1 MARDISHLAGDLK
14 KRAETLEREIETQVK
29 ETRKRAGMVAKDAQL
44 EVVEHDAGGDR
55 RLSRVRSGKGA
66 AVGIRFK
73 VAPTG
78 DVEVSAT
85 GPMPLLANPMPAHDI
100 GAKRAG
106 ALLMPGPTFRGSVRH
121 PGTPGKDTWNRGVD
135 KATPRIAEVIGS
147 DIDGAVRRGFHKG
160 GE

>member
-14 KRAETLEREIETQVK
+14 KRADTLERELEAQVK
-29 ETRKRAGMVAKDAQL
+29 ETRKRAGMVAKAEQL

-66 AVGIRFK
+66 AVGIKFR
-73 VAPTG
+73 VTPDG

-100 GAKRAG
+100 GTKRAG
-106 ALLMPGPTFRGSVRH
+106 ALLMPGPTFRAAVHH

-135 KATPRIAEVIGS
+135 KATPKIGAVIGT

-160 GE
+160 GS